1 MATITSAN
9 LGNGNGSY
17 TTDIVVKDLDMT
29 VSNYVKDRTPV
40 TNMAM
45 SKKRKVNSTLHIW
58 PIDYFRTPTLNAK
71 LEGASVNTNQVENNT
86 RANLGNYT
94 QIFTTTIGATGT
106 ARAVEQAGG
115 DPQAYQEVKQL
126 TEIMFDVELQM
137 VRADGASIKYSGQ
150 AATQGASPNDGR
162 RFGSL
167 YAFAGTRSGNDTDG
181 TSVLNI
187 ATSDSNDTIGTTANT
202 NTPFNGLL
210 SNAGLGYFTFSSG
223 VTLQAFSPVLYKQL
237 VTTAEQRFN
246 AKITNMVVPTSLRT
260 TISDNIPQSRS
271 INRFNPADK
280 GDTIGTTVNTNTPFN
295 GILSNAGLGS
305 FTFSTG
311 VTLQAFSPVLYK
323 QLVTTAEQRFNA
335 KITNM
340 VVPTSLR
347 TTISDN
353 IPQSRSINRFN
364 PADKGDTIGTYEGDF
379 NYTYQ
384 IDDSWVMD
392 QTGSDNTSI
401 LFLNPDVVQ
410 WGSLRE
416 LGPNNEVFSNADA
429 SLDQYIMEGTLIVR
443 NPAGVAVLAG
453 MTTGSVV
460 TSPRATGQVARYL
473 T

>member
-1 MATITSAN
+1 MATITSTS
-9 LGNGNGSY
+9 LGNGNGAY
-17 TTDIVVKDLDMT
+17 ATDIVVKDLDMT
-29 VSNYVKDRTPV
+29 VSNYVKDRTPI

-45 SKKRKVNSTLHIW
+45 SKKRKINSTLHIW
-58 PIDYFRTPTLNAK
+58 PNDYFRTPALNAK
-71 LEGASVNTNQVENNT
+71 LEGAAVDATAAASNT
-86 RANLGNYT
+86 RSNLGNYT
-94 QIFTTTIGATGT
+94 QIFTTVIGATGT

-150 AATQGASPNDGR
+150 AATQGASPNNGR

-167 YAFAGTRSGNDTDG
+167 YSFAGSRSGNPTSG
-181 TSVLNI
+181 TAVLNL
-187 ATSDSNDTIGTTANT
+187 AASDSNDTTSTTST
-202 NTPFNGLL
+202 NTPFNGVL
-210 SNAGLGYFTFSSG
+210 SNAGLGYFSFSSG
-223 VTLQAFSPVLYKQL
+223 QTLQAFSPVLYKQL
-237 VTTAEQRFN
+237 VTVAEQRFN

-260 TISDNIPQSRS
+260 S
-271 INRFNPADK
+271 
-280 GDTIGTTVNTNTPFN
+280 
-295 GILSNAGLGS
+295 
-305 FTFSTG
+305 
-311 VTLQAFSPVLYK
+311 
-323 QLVTTAEQRFNA
+323 
-335 KITNM
+335 
-340 VVPTSLR
+340 
-347 TTISDN
+347 ISDN

-392 QTGSDNTSI
+392 QTGADNTSI

-453 MTTGSVV
+453 MTTGAVV
-460 TSPRATGQVARYL
+460 TTPRASTQVQRYL
-473 T
+473 A

>member
-1 MATITSAN
+1 MATITSTS
-9 LGNGNGSY
+9 LGNGNGAY
-17 TTDIVVKDLDMT
+17 ATDIVVKDLDMT
-29 VSNYVKDRTPV
+29 VSNYVKDRTPI

-45 SKKRKVNSTLHIW
+45 SKKRKINSTLHIW
-58 PIDYFRTPTLNAK
+58 PNDYFRTPVLNAK
-71 LEGASVNTNQVENNT
+71 LEGAAVDATAAASNT
-86 RANLGNYT
+86 RSNLGNYT
-94 QIFTTTIGATGT
+94 QIFTTVIGATGT

-137 VRADGASIKYSGQ
+137 LRADGASIKYSGQ
-150 AATQGASPNDGR
+150 AATQGSGSPNNGR

-167 YAFAGTRSGNDTDG
+167 YSFAGTRSGNPTSG
-181 TSVLNI
+181 TSVLNL
-187 ATSDSNDTIGTTANT
+187 AASDGTDTTTPTST
-202 NTPFNGLL
+202 NTPFNGVL
-210 SNAGLGYFTFSSG
+210 SNSGLGYFSFSTG
-223 VTLQAFSPVLYKQL
+223 QTLQAFSPVLYKQL
-237 VTTAEQRFN
+237 VTVAEQRFN

-260 TISDNIPQSRS
+260 S
-271 INRFNPADK
+271 
-280 GDTIGTTVNTNTPFN
+280 
-295 GILSNAGLGS
+295 
-305 FTFSTG
+305 
-311 VTLQAFSPVLYK
+311 
-323 QLVTTAEQRFNA
+323 
-335 KITNM
+335 
-340 VVPTSLR
+340 
-347 TTISDN
+347 ISDN

-392 QTGSDNTSI
+392 QTGADNTSI

-453 MTTGSVV
+453 MTTGAVV
-460 TSPRATGQVARYL
+460 TTPRSSTQVQRYL
-473 T
+473 A

>member
-1 MATITSAN
+1 MATITSAA

-29 VSNYVKDRTPV
+29 VSNYVKDRTPI

-45 SKKRKVNSTLHIW
+45 SKKRKINSTLHIW
-58 PIDYFRTPTLNAK
+58 PNDYFRVPALNAK
-71 LEGASVNTNQVENNT
+71 LEGASVDSSAAASNT
-86 RANLGNYT
+86 RSNLGNYT
-94 QIFTTTIGATGT
+94 QIFTTVIGATGT

-150 AATQGASPNDGR
+150 AATQGASPNNGR

-181 TSVLNI
+181 TSVLNL
-187 ATSDSNDTIGTTANT
+187 AASDSNDTTSAVNT
-202 NTPFNGLL
+202 NQPFNGSLA
-210 SNAGLGYFTFSSG
+210 NAGLGYFTFSSG
-223 VTLQAFSPVLYKQL
+223 VTLQQFSPYLYKQL

-246 AKITNMVVPTSLRT
+246 AKITNMVVPTSMRT
-260 TISDNIPQSRS
+260 HISDMMPTSRS

-280 GDTIGTTVNTNTPFN
+280 GDTI
-295 GILSNAGLGS
+295 S
-305 FTFSTG
+305 
-311 VTLQAFSPVLYK
+311 
-323 QLVTTAEQRFNA
+323 
-335 KITNM
+335 
-340 VVPTSLR
+340 
-347 TTISDN
+347 
-353 IPQSRSINRFN
+353 
-364 PADKGDTIGTYEGDF
+364 TYEGDF

-392 QTGSDNTSI
+392 QTGADNTSA

-443 NPAGVAVLAG
+443 NPAGVAVLAAVSPTG
-453 MTTGSVV
+453 AAVTT
-460 TSPRATGQVARYL
+460 PRPSAQVARYL
-473 T
+473 A

>member
-1 MATITSAN
+1 MATITSAA

-17 TTDIVVKDLDMT
+17 TTDIVVKDLDLT

-45 SKKRKVNSTLHIW
+45 SKKRKINSTLHIW
-58 PIDYFRTPTLNAK
+58 PNDFFRVPALNAK
-71 LEGASVNTNQVENNT
+71 LEGASVTAGAAASNT
-86 RANLGNYT
+86 RSNLGNYT
-94 QIFTTTIGATGT
+94 QIFTTVIGATGT

-137 VRADGASIKYSGQ
+137 LRADGASIKYSGQ
-150 AATQGASPNDGR
+150 AATQGGSPNDGR

-167 YAFAGTRSGNDTDG
+167 FAFAGTRSGNDTDG
-181 TSVLNI
+181 TSVLNL
-187 ATSDSNDTIGTTANT
+187 ATSDSDDTTSAVAT
-202 NTPFNGLL
+202 NTPFNGSLA
-210 SNAGLGYFTFSSG
+210 NAGLGYFTFSSG

-237 VTTAEQRFN
+237 VT
-246 AKITNMVVPTSLRT
+246 V
-260 TISDNIPQSRS
+260 
-271 INRFNPADK
+271 
-280 GDTIGTTVNTNTPFN
+280 
-295 GILSNAGLGS
+295 
-305 FTFSTG
+305 
-311 VTLQAFSPVLYK
+311 
-323 QLVTTAEQRFNA
+323 AEQRFNA

-429 SLDQYIMEGTLIVR
+429 SLDQYILEGTLIVR
-443 NPAGVAVLAG
+443 NPAGVAVLAA
-453 MTTGSVV
+453 MTTGAVV
-460 TSPRATGQVARYL
+460 TTPRAAAQVKRYL
-473 T
+473 A

>member
-1 MATITSAN
+1 MALITSAA

-29 VSNYVKDRTPV
+29 VSNYVKDRTPI

-58 PIDYFRTPTLNAK
+58 PVDYYRTPALNAQ
-71 LEGASVNTNQVENNT
+71 LEGAAVTTALSASNT
-86 RANLGNYT
+86 RANIGNYT
-94 QIFTTTIGATGT
+94 QIFTTVIGATGT

-150 AATQGASPNDGR
+150 AATQGGGAPNTGR

-167 YAFAGTRSGNDTDG
+167 FSYAGTRSGNPTSG
-181 TSVLNI
+181 TAVLNL
-187 ATSDSNDTIGTTANT
+187 ATSDGNDVTSPTST
-202 NTPFNGLL
+202 NQPFAGSLP
-210 SNAGLGYFTFSSG
+210 NAGLGYFSFATG
-223 VTLQAFSPVLYKQL
+223 QTLQQFSPFLYKQL

-246 AKITNMVVPTSLRT
+246 AKITNMVVPTSMRT
-260 TISDNIPQSRS
+260 HISDM
-271 INRFNPADK
+271 
-280 GDTIGTTVNTNTPFN
+280 
-295 GILSNAGLGS
+295 L
-305 FTFSTG
+305 
-311 VTLQAFSPVLYK
+311 
-323 QLVTTAEQRFNA
+323 
-335 KITNM
+335 
-340 VVPTSLR
+340 PT
-347 TTISDN
+347 
-353 IPQSRSINRFN
+353 SRSINRFN

-392 QTGSDNTSI
+392 QTGSDNNSV
-401 LFLNPDVVQ
+401 LFMNPDVIQ

-416 LGPNNEVFSNADA
+416 LGPNNEVFSSADA

-443 NPAGVAVLAG
+443 NPAGVGVLSGISPTGAAVTA
-453 MTTGSVV
+453 
-460 TSPRATGQVARYL
+460 PRASTQVQRYL
-473 T
+473 

>member
-1 MATITSAN
+1 MSTITSTS
-9 LGNGNGSY
+9 LGNGNGAY
-17 TTDIVVKDLDMT
+17 ATDIVVKDLDLT
-29 VSNYVKDRTPV
+29 VSNYVKDRTPI

-58 PIDYFRTPTLNAK
+58 PIDYFRQPTLNAK
-71 LEGASVNTNQVENNT
+71 LEGAAVSAGNADSNT
-86 RANLGNYT
+86 RANCGNYT

-150 AATQGASPNDGR
+150 AATQGGSPNDGR

-167 YAFAGTRSGNDTDG
+167 FSFAGTRSGNDTDG
-181 TSVLNI
+181 VSVLNI
-187 ATSDSNDTIGTTANT
+187 ATSDGDDTTSPTAT
-202 NTPFNGLL
+202 NTPFDGVL
-210 SNAGLGYFTFSSG
+210 SNAGLGYFSFG
-223 VTLQAFSPVLYKQL
+223 DDVTLQAFSPVLYKQL
-237 VTTAEQRFN
+237 VTA
-246 AKITNMVVPTSLRT
+246 
-260 TISDNIPQSRS
+260 
-271 INRFNPADK
+271 
-280 GDTIGTTVNTNTPFN
+280 
-295 GILSNAGLGS
+295 
-305 FTFSTG
+305 
-311 VTLQAFSPVLYK
+311 
-323 QLVTTAEQRFNA
+323 AEQRFNA

-384 IDDSWVMD
+384 IDDSWIMD

-401 LFLNPDVVQ
+401 LFLNPDVIQ

-443 NPAGVAVLAG
+443 NPAGVAVLAA
-453 MTTGSVV
+453 MTTGDIV
-460 TSPRATGQVARYL
+460 TSPRDADQVKRYL
-473 T
+473 A

>member
-1 MATITSAN
+1 MATITSTS
-9 LGNGNGSY
+9 LGNGNGAY
-17 TTDIVVKDLDMT
+17 ATDIVVKDLDMT
-29 VSNYVKDRTPV
+29 VSNYVKDRTPI

-45 SKKRKVNSTLHIW
+45 SKKRKINSTLHIW
-58 PIDYFRTPTLNAK
+58 PNDFFRVPALNAK
-71 LEGASVNTNQVENNT
+71 LEGAAVDSTAAASNT
-86 RANLGNYT
+86 RSNLGNYT
-94 QIFTTTIGATGT
+94 QIFTTVIGATGT

-126 TEIMFDVELQM
+126 TEIMFDVEMQM

-150 AATQGASPNDGR
+150 AATQGAAPNNGR

-167 YAFAGTRSGNDTDG
+167 YSFAGTRSGNPTSG
-181 TSVLNI
+181 TAVLNL
-187 ATSDSNDTIGTTANT
+187 ATSDGNDTTTATST
-202 NTPFNGLL
+202 NQPFNGVL
-210 SNAGLGYFTFSSG
+210 SNSGLGYFSFSAG
-223 VTLQAFSPVLYKQL
+223 QTLQAFSPVLYKQL
-237 VTTAEQRFN
+237 VTVAEQRFN

-260 TISDNIPQSRS
+260 S
-271 INRFNPADK
+271 
-280 GDTIGTTVNTNTPFN
+280 
-295 GILSNAGLGS
+295 
-305 FTFSTG
+305 
-311 VTLQAFSPVLYK
+311 
-323 QLVTTAEQRFNA
+323 
-335 KITNM
+335 
-340 VVPTSLR
+340 
-347 TTISDN
+347 ISDN

-392 QTGSDNTSI
+392 QTGADNTSI

-453 MTTGSVV
+453 MTTGAVV
-460 TSPRATGQVARYL
+460 TSPRASTQVQRYL
-473 T
+473 A

>member
-1 MATITSAN
+1 MSTITSAS

-58 PIDYFRTPTLNAK
+58 PNDYFRTPALNAK
-71 LEGASVNTNQVENNT
+71 LEGASVDSTAAASNT
-86 RANLGNYT
+86 RSILGNYT
-94 QIFTTTIGATGT
+94 QIFTTVIGATGT

-126 TEIMFDVELQM
+126 TEIMFDVELQL

-150 AATQGASPNDGR
+150 AATQGASPNNGR
-162 RFGSL
+162 RMGSL
-167 YAFAGTRSGNDTDG
+167 YSFAGTRSGNPTSG
-181 TSVLNI
+181 TAVLNI
-187 ATSDSNDTIGTTANT
+187 ATSDSNDTTSTTST
-202 NTPFNGLL
+202 NTPFNGSLA
-210 SNAGLGYFTFSSG
+210 NAGLGYFSFASG
-223 VTLQAFSPVLYKQL
+223 QTLQQFSPFLYKQL

-246 AKITNMVVPTSLRT
+246 AKITNMVVPTSMRT
-260 TISDNIPQSRS
+260 HISD
-271 INRFNPADK
+271 
-280 GDTIGTTVNTNTPFN
+280 
-295 GILSNAGLGS
+295 
-305 FTFSTG
+305 
-311 VTLQAFSPVLYK
+311 TL
-323 QLVTTAEQRFNA
+323 
-335 KITNM
+335 
-340 VVPTSLR
+340 PT
-347 TTISDN
+347 
-353 IPQSRSINRFN
+353 SRSINRFN

-384 IDDSWVMD
+384 IDDCWIMD
-392 QTGSDNTSI
+392 QTGADNTSV
-401 LFLNPDVVQ
+401 LFMNPDVIQ

-443 NPAGVAVLAG
+443 NPAGVGVLAG
-453 MTTGSVV
+453 ISPTGAAV
-460 TSPRATGQVARYL
+460 TAPRPTAQCARYL

>member
-1 MATITSAN
+1 MATITSAA

-29 VSNYVKDRTPV
+29 VSNYVKDRTPI

-45 SKKRKVNSTLHIW
+45 SKKRKINSTLHIW
-58 PIDYFRTPTLNAK
+58 PNDYFRVPALNAK
-71 LEGASVNTNQVENNT
+71 LEGAAVDSSAAASNT
-86 RANLGNYT
+86 RSNLGNYT
-94 QIFTTTIGATGT
+94 QIFTTVIGATGT

-150 AATQGASPNDGR
+150 AATQGASPNNGR

-181 TSVLNI
+181 TSVLNL
-187 ATSDSNDTIGTTANT
+187 ATSDSNDTTSATNT
-202 NTPFNGLL
+202 NQPFNGSLA
-210 SNAGLGYFTFSSG
+210 NAGLGYFTFSSG
-223 VTLQAFSPVLYKQL
+223 VTLQQFSPYLYKQL

-246 AKITNMVVPTSLRT
+246 AKITNMVVPTSMRT
-260 TISDNIPQSRS
+260 HISDMMPTSRS

-280 GDTIGTTVNTNTPFN
+280 GDTI
-295 GILSNAGLGS
+295 S
-305 FTFSTG
+305 
-311 VTLQAFSPVLYK
+311 
-323 QLVTTAEQRFNA
+323 
-335 KITNM
+335 
-340 VVPTSLR
+340 
-347 TTISDN
+347 
-353 IPQSRSINRFN
+353 
-364 PADKGDTIGTYEGDF
+364 TYEGDF

-392 QTGSDNTSI
+392 QTGADNTSA

-429 SLDQYIMEGTLIVR
+429 SLDQYIVEGTLIVR
-443 NPAGVAVLAG
+443 NPAGVAVLAAISP
-453 MTTGSVV
+453 TGAAV
-460 TSPRATGQVARYL
+460 TAPRPSAQCQRYL

>member
-1 MATITSAN
+1 MSTITSAA

-17 TTDIVVKDLDMT
+17 TTDIVVKDLDLT

-58 PIDYFRTPTLNAK
+58 PNDYFRVPALNAK
-71 LEGASVNTNQVENNT
+71 LEGAAVAASDAASNT
-86 RANLGNYT
+86 RSNLGNYT
-94 QIFTTTIGATGT
+94 QIFTTVIGATGT

-150 AATQGASPNDGR
+150 AATQGSSPDNGR

-167 YAFAGTRSGNDTDG
+167 FAFAGTRSGNPTSG
-181 TSVLNI
+181 TGVLNI
-187 ATSDSNDTIGTTANT
+187 ATSDSNDAIGTTAST
-202 NTPFNGLL
+202 NTPFNGSLA
-210 SNAGLGYFTFSSG
+210 NAGLGYFSFATG
-223 VTLQAFSPVLYKQL
+223 QTLQAFSPVLYKQL
-237 VTTAEQRFN
+237 VT
-246 AKITNMVVPTSLRT
+246 V
-260 TISDNIPQSRS
+260 
-271 INRFNPADK
+271 
-280 GDTIGTTVNTNTPFN
+280 
-295 GILSNAGLGS
+295 
-305 FTFSTG
+305 
-311 VTLQAFSPVLYK
+311 
-323 QLVTTAEQRFNA
+323 AEQRFNA

-401 LFLNPDVVQ
+401 LFLNPDVIQ

-453 MTTGSVV
+453 MTTGTVV
-460 TSPRATGQVARYL
+460 TSARATAQVKRYL
-473 T
+473 A

>member
-29 VSNYVKDRTPV
+29 VSNYVKDRTPL

-58 PIDYFRTPTLNAK
+58 PVDYYRTPVLNAK
-71 LEGASVNTNQVENNT
+71 LEGAAVAASAADSNT
-86 RANLGNYT
+86 RANCGNYT
-94 QIFTTTIGATGT
+94 QIFTTVIGATGT

-150 AATQGASPNDGR
+150 AASQGASPNDGR

-181 TSVLNI
+181 TSVLNLAASDGTDTTS
-187 ATSDSNDTIGTTANT
+187 ATAT
-202 NTPFNGLL
+202 NTPFNALL
-210 SNAGLGYFTFSSG
+210 SNAGLGYFTFASG
-223 VTLQAFSPVLYKQL
+223 VTLQQFSPFLYKQL

-246 AKITNMVVPTSLRT
+246 AKITNMVVPTSMRT
-260 TISDNIPQSRS
+260 HISDQ
-271 INRFNPADK
+271 
-280 GDTIGTTVNTNTPFN
+280 
-295 GILSNAGLGS
+295 
-305 FTFSTG
+305 
-311 VTLQAFSPVLYK
+311 
-323 QLVTTAEQRFNA
+323 
-335 KITNM
+335 M
-340 VVPTSLR
+340 PT
-347 TTISDN
+347 
-353 IPQSRSINRFN
+353 SRSINRFN

-392 QTGSDNTSI
+392 QTGADNTSA
-401 LFLNPDVVQ
+401 LFLNPDVIQ

-416 LGPNNEVFSNADA
+416 LGPNNEVFSSADA

-453 MTTGSVV
+453 TSSSGAAV
-460 TSPRATGQVARYL
+460 TAARTSAQVQRYL
-473 T
+473 S

>member
-1 MATITSAN
+1 MATITSTS
-9 LGNGNGSY
+9 LGNGNGAY
-17 TTDIVVKDLDMT
+17 ATDIVVKDLDMT
-29 VSNYVKDRTPV
+29 VSNYVKDRTPI

-45 SKKRKVNSTLHIW
+45 SKKRKINSTLHIW
-58 PIDYFRTPTLNAK
+58 PNDYFRTPVLNAK
-71 LEGASVNTNQVENNT
+71 LEGAAVDSTAAASNT
-86 RANLGNYT
+86 RSNLGNYT
-94 QIFTTTIGATGT
+94 QIFTTVIGATGT

-150 AATQGASPNDGR
+150 AATQGASPNNGR

-167 YAFAGTRSGNDTDG
+167 YSFAGSRSGNPTSG
-181 TSVLNI
+181 TSVLNL
-187 ATSDSNDTIGTTANT
+187 AASDSNDTTSATST
-202 NTPFNGLL
+202 NVPFNGVL
-210 SNAGLGYFTFSSG
+210 SNSGLGYFSFSTG
-223 VTLQAFSPVLYKQL
+223 QTLQAFSPVLYKQL
-237 VTTAEQRFN
+237 VTVAEQRFN

-260 TISDNIPQSRS
+260 S
-271 INRFNPADK
+271 
-280 GDTIGTTVNTNTPFN
+280 
-295 GILSNAGLGS
+295 
-305 FTFSTG
+305 
-311 VTLQAFSPVLYK
+311 
-323 QLVTTAEQRFNA
+323 
-335 KITNM
+335 
-340 VVPTSLR
+340 
-347 TTISDN
+347 ISDN

-392 QTGSDNTSI
+392 QTGADNTSI

-443 NPAGVAVLAG
+443 NPAGVGVLAG
-453 MTTGSVV
+453 MTTGAVV
-460 TSPRATGQVARYL
+460 TTPRASGQVQRYL
-473 T
+473 A

>member
-1 MATITSAN
+1 MSTITSTS
-9 LGNGNGSY
+9 LGNGNGAY
-17 TTDIVVKDLDMT
+17 ATDIVVKDLDLT
-29 VSNYVKDRTPV
+29 VSNYVKDRTPL

-58 PIDYFRTPTLNAK
+58 PIDYFRQPTLNAK
-71 LEGASVNTNQVENNT
+71 LEGAAVSASNADSNT
-86 RANLGNYT
+86 RANCGNYT

-150 AATQGASPNDGR
+150 AATQGTTPNNGR

-167 YAFAGTRSGNDTDG
+167 FSFAGTRSGNDTDG

-187 ATSDSNDTIGTTANT
+187 ATSDGNDVTAATDT
-202 NTPFNGLL
+202 NTPFNAVL
-210 SNAGLGYFTFSSG
+210 SNAGLGYFTF
-223 VTLQAFSPVLYKQL
+223 
-237 VTTAEQRFN
+237 
-246 AKITNMVVPTSLRT
+246 
-260 TISDNIPQSRS
+260 
-271 INRFNPADK
+271 
-280 GDTIGTTVNTNTPFN
+280 
-295 GILSNAGLGS
+295 GS
-305 FTFSTG
+305 G

-384 IDDSWVMD
+384 IDDSWIMD

-401 LFLNPDVVQ
+401 LFLNPDVIQ

-443 NPAGVAVLAG
+443 NPAGVAVLAA
-453 MTTGSVV
+453 MTTGTVV
-460 TSPRATGQVARYL
+460 TSARPTAQVKRYL
-473 T
+473 A

>member
-1 MATITSAN
+1 MSTITSTS
-9 LGNGNGSY
+9 LGNGNGAY
-17 TTDIVVKDLDMT
+17 ATDIVVKDLDLT
-29 VSNYVKDRTPV
+29 VSNYVKDRTPI

-45 SKKRKVNSTLHIW
+45 SKKRKINSTLHIW
-58 PIDYFRTPTLNAK
+58 PIDYFRQPTLNAK
-71 LEGASVNTNQVENNT
+71 LEGAAVTASNADNNT
-86 RANLGNYT
+86 RANCGNYT

-150 AATQGASPNDGR
+150 AATQGTAPNTGR

-167 YAFAGTRSGNDTDG
+167 FSFAGTRSGNDTDG

-187 ATSDSNDTIGTTANT
+187 ATSDGNDVTSATDT
-202 NTPFNGLL
+202 NTPFNGVL
-210 SNAGLGYFTFSSG
+210 SNAGLGY
-223 VTLQAFSPVLYKQL
+223 
-237 VTTAEQRFN
+237 
-246 AKITNMVVPTSLRT
+246 
-260 TISDNIPQSRS
+260 
-271 INRFNPADK
+271 
-280 GDTIGTTVNTNTPFN
+280 
-295 GILSNAGLGS
+295 

-384 IDDSWVMD
+384 IDDSWIMD

-401 LFLNPDVVQ
+401 LFLNPDVIQ

-443 NPAGVAVLAG
+443 NPAGVAVLAA
-453 MTTGSVV
+453 MTTGTPI
-460 TSPRATGQVARYL
+460 TSARAASQVKRYL
-473 T
+473 S

>member
-1 MATITSAN
+1 MATITSTS
-9 LGNGNGSY
+9 LGNGNGAY
-17 TTDIVVKDLDMT
+17 ATDIVVKDLDMT
-29 VSNYVKDRTPV
+29 VSNYVKDRTPI

-45 SKKRKVNSTLHIW
+45 SKKRKINSTLHIW
-58 PIDYFRTPTLNAK
+58 PNDYFRTPALNAK
-71 LEGASVNTNQVENNT
+71 LEGAAVDATAAASNT
-86 RANLGNYT
+86 RSNLGNYT
-94 QIFTTTIGATGT
+94 QIFTTVIGATGT

-137 VRADGASIKYSGQ
+137 VRADGASVKYSGQ
-150 AATQGASPNDGR
+150 ASNTQSSPNNGR

-167 YAFAGTRSGNDTDG
+167 FAFAGTRSGNPTSG
-181 TSVLNI
+181 TAVLNL
-187 ATSDSNDTIGTTANT
+187 AASDSNDTTSPTST
-202 NTPFNGLL
+202 NTPFNGSLA
-210 SNAGLGYFTFSSG
+210 NAGLGYFSFATG
-223 VTLQAFSPVLYKQL
+223 QTLQAFSPVLYKQL
-237 VTTAEQRFN
+237 VT
-246 AKITNMVVPTSLRT
+246 V
-260 TISDNIPQSRS
+260 
-271 INRFNPADK
+271 
-280 GDTIGTTVNTNTPFN
+280 
-295 GILSNAGLGS
+295 
-305 FTFSTG
+305 
-311 VTLQAFSPVLYK
+311 
-323 QLVTTAEQRFNA
+323 AEQRFNA

-392 QTGSDNTSI
+392 QTGADNTSI

-453 MTTGSVV
+453 MTTGAVV
-460 TSPRATGQVARYL
+460 TTPRASTQVQRYL
-473 T
+473 A

>member
-1 MATITSAN
+1 MSTITSAN
-9 LGNGNGSY
+9 LGNGNGAY
-17 TTDIVVKDLDMT
+17 ATDIVVKDLDMT
-29 VSNYVKDRTPV
+29 VSNYVKDRTPI

-45 SKKRKVNSTLHIW
+45 SKKRKINSTLHIW
-58 PIDYFRTPTLNAK
+58 PIDYFRTPSLNAK
-71 LEGASVNTNQVENNT
+71 LEGAAVSAGAAADNT

-150 AATQGASPNDGR
+150 AATQGTTPNDGR

-167 YAFAGTRSGNDTDG
+167 FAFAGTRSGNDTDG

-187 ATSDSNDTIGTTANT
+187 ATSDSNDAIGTTANT
-202 NTPFNGLL
+202 NTPFNGVL
-210 SNAGLGYFTFSSG
+210 SNAGLGYFTFSS
-223 VTLQAFSPVLYKQL
+223 
-237 VTTAEQRFN
+237 
-246 AKITNMVVPTSLRT
+246 
-260 TISDNIPQSRS
+260 
-271 INRFNPADK
+271 
-280 GDTIGTTVNTNTPFN
+280 
-295 GILSNAGLGS
+295 
-305 FTFSTG
+305 G

-392 QTGSDNTSI
+392 QTGADNTSI

-460 TSPRATGQVARYL
+460 TSPRASTQVQRYL
-473 T
+473 A

>member
-1 MATITSAN
+1 MATITSTS
-9 LGNGNGSY
+9 LGNGNGAY
-17 TTDIVVKDLDMT
+17 ATDIVVKDLDMT
-29 VSNYVKDRTPV
+29 VSNYVKDRTPI

-45 SKKRKVNSTLHIW
+45 SKKRKINSTLHIW
-58 PIDYFRTPTLNAK
+58 PNDYFRVPALNAK
-71 LEGASVNTNQVENNT
+71 LEGAAVTASAADNNT
-86 RANLGNYT
+86 RSNLGNYT
-94 QIFTTTIGATGT
+94 QIFTTTICATGT

-137 VRADGASIKYSGQ
+137 LRADGASIKYSGQ
-150 AATQGASPNDGR
+150 AATQGTAPNTGR

-167 YAFAGTRSGNDTDG
+167 FAFAGTRSGNDTDG
-181 TSVLNI
+181 TSVLNL
-187 ATSDSNDTIGTTANT
+187 ATSDGNDTTSAVDT
-202 NTPFNGLL
+202 NTPFNGVL
-210 SNAGLGYFTFSSG
+210 SNAGLGYFT
-223 VTLQAFSPVLYKQL
+223 Y
-237 VTTAEQRFN
+237 
-246 AKITNMVVPTSLRT
+246 
-260 TISDNIPQSRS
+260 
-271 INRFNPADK
+271 
-280 GDTIGTTVNTNTPFN
+280 
-295 GILSNAGLGS
+295 
-305 FTFSTG
+305 STG

-323 QLVTTAEQRFNA
+323 QLVTVAEQRFNA

-401 LFLNPDVVQ
+401 LFMNPDVVQ

-443 NPAGVAVLAG
+443 NPAGVAVLAA
-453 MTTGSVV
+453 MTTGAVV
-460 TSPRATGQVARYL
+460 TTARPTAQVKRYL
-473 T
+473 A

>member
-1 MATITSAN
+1 MSTITSTT
-9 LGNGNGSY
+9 LGNGNGPY
-17 TTDIVVKDLDMT
+17 QTDIVVKDMDLT
-29 VSNYVKDRTPV
+29 VSNYVKDRTPI

-58 PIDYFRTPTLNAK
+58 PNDYFRTPSLNAK
-71 LEGASVNTNQVENNT
+71 LEGASVDSTTAASNT
-86 RANLGNYT
+86 RSNLGNYT
-94 QIFTTTIGATGT
+94 QIFTTVIGATGT

-150 AATQGASPNDGR
+150 AATQGSSPNNGR

-167 YAFAGTRSGNDTDG
+167 YSFAGTRSGNPTSG
-181 TSVLNI
+181 TAVLNL
-187 ATSDSNDTIGTTANT
+187 AASDSNDTTSTTST
-202 NTPFNGLL
+202 NTPFNGAL
-210 SNAGLGYFTFSSG
+210 SNAGLGYFSFSTG
-223 VTLQAFSPVLYKQL
+223 QTLQQFSPYLYKQL

-246 AKITNMVVPTSLRT
+246 AKITNMVVPTSMRT
-260 TISDNIPQSRS
+260 HISDMMPTSRS

-280 GDTIGTTVNTNTPFN
+280 GDTI
-295 GILSNAGLGS
+295 S
-305 FTFSTG
+305 
-311 VTLQAFSPVLYK
+311 
-323 QLVTTAEQRFNA
+323 
-335 KITNM
+335 
-340 VVPTSLR
+340 
-347 TTISDN
+347 
-353 IPQSRSINRFN
+353 
-364 PADKGDTIGTYEGDF
+364 TYEGDF

-392 QTGSDNTSI
+392 QTGADNTSA
-401 LFLNPDVVQ
+401 LFLNPDVIQ

-443 NPAGVAVLAG
+443 NPAGVAVLAAVSS
-453 MTTGSVV
+453 TGAAV
-460 TSPRATGQVARYL
+460 TAARPSAQVQRYL

>member
-1 MATITSAN
+1 MSTITSAN

-29 VSNYVKDRTPV
+29 VSNYVKDRTPL

-58 PIDYFRTPTLNAK
+58 PVDYYRTPALNAK
-71 LEGASVNTNQVENNT
+71 LEGAAVTASAADSNT
-86 RANLGNYT
+86 RANCGNYT
-94 QIFTTTIGATGT
+94 QIFTTVIGATGT

-150 AATQGASPNDGR
+150 AASQGSSPNNGR

-167 YAFAGTRSGNDTDG
+167 YAFAGTRSGNPTTGTAVLNLAASDG
-181 TSVLNI
+181 TDT
-187 ATSDSNDTIGTTANT
+187 TSTTST
-202 NTPFNGLL
+202 NQPFNGLL
-210 SNAGLGYFTFSSG
+210 SNAGLGYFSFSSG
-223 VTLQAFSPVLYKQL
+223 QTLQQFSPYTYKQL

-246 AKITNMVVPTSLRT
+246 AKITNMVVPTSMRT
-260 TISDNIPQSRS
+260 HISD
-271 INRFNPADK
+271 
-280 GDTIGTTVNTNTPFN
+280 
-295 GILSNAGLGS
+295 
-305 FTFSTG
+305 
-311 VTLQAFSPVLYK
+311 
-323 QLVTTAEQRFNA
+323 
-335 KITNM
+335 M
-340 VVPTSLR
+340 MPT
-347 TTISDN
+347 
-353 IPQSRSINRFN
+353 SRSINRFN

-392 QTGSDNTSI
+392 QTGADNTSA
-401 LFLNPDVVQ
+401 LFLNPDVIQ

-416 LGPNNEVFSNADA
+416 LGPNNEVFSSADA

-453 MTTGSVV
+453 TSASGAAVTTAR
-460 TSPRATGQVARYL
+460 PAAQVQRYL
-473 T
+473 S

>member
-29 VSNYVKDRTPV
+29 VSNYVKDRTPL

-58 PIDYFRTPTLNAK
+58 PVDFYRTPALNAK
-71 LEGASVNTNQVENNT
+71 LEGAAVNASQAADNT
-86 RANLGNYT
+86 RANCGNYT
-94 QIFTTTIGATGT
+94 QIFTTVIGATGT

-150 AATQGASPNDGR
+150 AATQGASPNNGR

-167 YAFAGTRSGNDTDG
+167 YSFAGTRSGNDTDG
-181 TSVLNI
+181 TSVLNL
-187 ATSDSNDTIGTTANT
+187 AASDGNDTTSPVDT
-202 NTPFNGLL
+202 NVPFNGLL
-210 SNAGLGYFTFSSG
+210 SNAGLGYFTFASG
-223 VTLQAFSPVLYKQL
+223 QTLQQFSPFLYKQL

-246 AKITNMVVPTSLRT
+246 AKITNMVVPTSMRT
-260 TISDNIPQSRS
+260 HISD
-271 INRFNPADK
+271 
-280 GDTIGTTVNTNTPFN
+280 
-295 GILSNAGLGS
+295 
-305 FTFSTG
+305 
-311 VTLQAFSPVLYK
+311 
-323 QLVTTAEQRFNA
+323 
-335 KITNM
+335 M
-340 VVPTSLR
+340 MPT
-347 TTISDN
+347 
-353 IPQSRSINRFN
+353 SRSINRFN

-392 QTGSDNTSI
+392 QTGADNTSC
-401 LFLNPDVVQ
+401 LFLNPDVIQ

-416 LGPNNEVFSNADA
+416 LGPNNEVFSSADA

-443 NPAGVAVLAG
+443 NPAGVAVLDAISP
-453 MTTGSVV
+453 TGAAV
-460 TSPRATGQVARYL
+460 TGPRPAAQVRRYL
-473 T
+473 A

>member
-1 MATITSAN
+1 MSTITSAN

-17 TTDIVVKDLDMT
+17 TTDIVVKDLDLT
-29 VSNYVKDRTPV
+29 VSNYVKDRTPI

-45 SKKRKVNSTLHIW
+45 SKKRKINSTLHIW
-58 PIDYFRTPTLNAK
+58 PNDYFRTPALNAK
-71 LEGASVNTNQVENNT
+71 LEGAGVAASDAASNT
-86 RANLGNYT
+86 RANCGNYT
-94 QIFTTTIGATGT
+94 QIFTTVIGATGT

-150 AATQGASPNDGR
+150 ASSQGTSPNNGR

-167 YAFAGTRSGNDTDG
+167 YSFAGTRSGNPTSG
-181 TSVLNI
+181 TAVLNL
-187 ATSDSNDTIGTTANT
+187 ATSDSNDTTTTTST

-210 SNAGLGYFTFSSG
+210 SNAGLGYFSFSTG
-223 VTLQAFSPVLYKQL
+223 QTLQAFSPVLYKQL
-237 VTTAEQRFN
+237 VT
-246 AKITNMVVPTSLRT
+246 V
-260 TISDNIPQSRS
+260 
-271 INRFNPADK
+271 
-280 GDTIGTTVNTNTPFN
+280 
-295 GILSNAGLGS
+295 
-305 FTFSTG
+305 
-311 VTLQAFSPVLYK
+311 
-323 QLVTTAEQRFNA
+323 AEQRFNA

-392 QTGSDNTSI
+392 QTGADNTSI

-453 MTTGSVV
+453 MTTGTVV
-460 TSPRATGQVARYL
+460 TTQRASTQVQRYIA
-473 T
+473 

>member
-1 MATITSAN
+1 MSTITSTS
-9 LGNGNGSY
+9 LGNGNGAY
-17 TTDIVVKDLDMT
+17 ATDIVVKDLDLT
-29 VSNYVKDRTPV
+29 VSNYVKDRTPI

-45 SKKRKVNSTLHIW
+45 SKKRKINSTLHIW
-58 PIDYFRTPTLNAK
+58 SIDYFRQPTLNAK
-71 LEGASVNTNQVENNT
+71 LEGAAVSASNADSNT
-86 RANLGNYT
+86 RANCGNYT

-150 AATQGASPNDGR
+150 AATQGTTPNNGR

-167 YAFAGTRSGNDTDG
+167 FSFAGTRSGNDTDG

-187 ATSDSNDTIGTTANT
+187 ATSDGNDVTSATDT
-202 NTPFNGLL
+202 NTPFNGVL
-210 SNAGLGYFTFSSG
+210 SNAGLGY
-223 VTLQAFSPVLYKQL
+223 
-237 VTTAEQRFN
+237 
-246 AKITNMVVPTSLRT
+246 
-260 TISDNIPQSRS
+260 
-271 INRFNPADK
+271 
-280 GDTIGTTVNTNTPFN
+280 
-295 GILSNAGLGS
+295 

-384 IDDSWVMD
+384 IDDSWIMD

-401 LFLNPDVVQ
+401 LFLNPDVIQ

-443 NPAGVAVLAG
+443 NPAGVAVLAA
-453 MTTGSVV
+453 MTTGAVV
-460 TSPRATGQVARYL
+460 TTARAATQVKRYL
-473 T
+473 A

>member
-1 MATITSAN
+1 MSTITSAN

-17 TTDIVVKDLDMT
+17 TTDIVVKDLDLT

-58 PIDYFRTPTLNAK
+58 PNDYFRTPALNAK
-71 LEGASVNTNQVENNT
+71 LEGASVAASDAASNT
-86 RANLGNYT
+86 RSNLGNYT
-94 QIFTTTIGATGT
+94 QIFTTVIGATGT

-137 VRADGASIKYSGQ
+137 LRADGASIKYAGQ
-150 AATQGASPNDGR
+150 AATQGSSPNNGR

-167 YAFAGTRSGNDTDG
+167 FAFAGTRSGNPTSG
-181 TSVLNI
+181 TAVLNL
-187 ATSDSNDTIGTTANT
+187 AASDSNDTTSTTAT
-202 NTPFNGLL
+202 NTPFNGSLA
-210 SNAGLGYFTFSSG
+210 NAGLGYFSFATG
-223 VTLQAFSPVLYKQL
+223 QTLQAFSPVLYKQL
-237 VTTAEQRFN
+237 VTVAEQRFN

-260 TISDNIPQSRS
+260 SISDNI
-271 INRFNPADK
+271 A
-280 GDTIGTTVNTNTPFN
+280 
-295 GILSNAGLGS
+295 
-305 FTFSTG
+305 
-311 VTLQAFSPVLYK
+311 
-323 QLVTTAEQRFNA
+323 
-335 KITNM
+335 
-340 VVPTSLR
+340 
-347 TTISDN
+347 
-353 IPQSRSINRFN
+353 QSRSINRFN

-401 LFLNPDVVQ
+401 LFLNPDVIQ

-453 MTTGSVV
+453 MTTGAVV
-460 TSPRATGQVARYL
+460 TTPRATGQVARYL
-473 T
+473 A

>member
-1 MATITSAN
+1 MSTITSVQ

-29 VSNYVKDRTPV
+29 VSNYVKDRTPI

-58 PIDYFRTPTLNAK
+58 PNDYFRTPALNAK
-71 LEGASVNTNQVENNT
+71 LEGASVDSTAAASNT
-86 RANLGNYT
+86 RSNLGNYT
-94 QIFTTTIGATGT
+94 QIFTTVIGATGT

-126 TEIMFDVELQM
+126 TEIMFDVELQL

-150 AATQGASPNDGR
+150 AATQGASPNNGR
-162 RFGSL
+162 RMGSL
-167 YAFAGTRSGNDTDG
+167 YSFAGTRSGNPTSG
-181 TSVLNI
+181 TASLNL
-187 ATSDSNDTIGTTANT
+187 ATSDSNDTTSATST
-202 NTPFNGLL
+202 NTPFNGSLA
-210 SNAGLGYFTFSSG
+210 NAGLGYFSFASG
-223 VTLQAFSPVLYKQL
+223 QTLQQFSPFLYKQL

-246 AKITNMVVPTSLRT
+246 AKITNMVVPTSMRT
-260 TISDNIPQSRS
+260 HISD
-271 INRFNPADK
+271 
-280 GDTIGTTVNTNTPFN
+280 
-295 GILSNAGLGS
+295 
-305 FTFSTG
+305 
-311 VTLQAFSPVLYK
+311 TL
-323 QLVTTAEQRFNA
+323 
-335 KITNM
+335 
-340 VVPTSLR
+340 PT
-347 TTISDN
+347 
-353 IPQSRSINRFN
+353 SRSINRFN

-384 IDDSWVMD
+384 IDDCWIMD
-392 QTGSDNTSI
+392 QTGADNTSV

-453 MTTGSVV
+453 ISPTGAAV
-460 TSPRATGQVARYL
+460 TAPRPTAQCARYL

>member
-1 MATITSAN
+1 MATITSAA

-29 VSNYVKDRTPV
+29 VSNYVKDRTPI

-58 PIDYFRTPTLNAK
+58 PNDYFRTPALNAK
-71 LEGASVNTNQVENNT
+71 LEGAAVTAGAAASNT
-86 RANLGNYT
+86 RSNLGNYT
-94 QIFTTTIGATGT
+94 QIFTTVIGATGT

-150 AATQGASPNDGR
+150 AATQGSSPDNGR

-167 YAFAGTRSGNDTDG
+167 FAFAGTRSGNPTSG
-181 TSVLNI
+181 TAVLNL
-187 ATSDSNDTIGTTANT
+187 AASDSNDTTSTTST
-202 NTPFNGLL
+202 NTPFNGSLA
-210 SNAGLGYFTFSSG
+210 NAGLGYFSFATG
-223 VTLQAFSPVLYKQL
+223 QTLQAFSPVLYKQL
-237 VTTAEQRFN
+237 VTVAEQRFN

-260 TISDNIPQSRS
+260 S
-271 INRFNPADK
+271 
-280 GDTIGTTVNTNTPFN
+280 
-295 GILSNAGLGS
+295 
-305 FTFSTG
+305 
-311 VTLQAFSPVLYK
+311 
-323 QLVTTAEQRFNA
+323 
-335 KITNM
+335 
-340 VVPTSLR
+340 
-347 TTISDN
+347 ISDN

-453 MTTGSVV
+453 MTTGAVV
-460 TSPRATGQVARYL
+460 TTPRAAGQVARYL
-473 T
+473 A

>member
-1 MATITSAN
+1 MSTITSAN

-29 VSNYVKDRTPV
+29 VSNYVKDRTPL

-58 PIDYFRTPTLNAK
+58 PVDYYRTPALNAK
-71 LEGASVNTNQVENNT
+71 LEGAAVTASAADSNT
-86 RANLGNYT
+86 RANCGNYT
-94 QIFTTTIGATGT
+94 QIFTTVIGATGT

-150 AATQGASPNDGR
+150 AASQGSSPNNGR

-167 YAFAGTRSGNDTDG
+167 YAFAGTRSGNPTTGTAVLNLAASDG
-181 TSVLNI
+181 TDT
-187 ATSDSNDTIGTTANT
+187 TSTTST
-202 NTPFNGLL
+202 NQPFNGLL
-210 SNAGLGYFTFSSG
+210 SNAGLGYFSFSSG
-223 VTLQAFSPVLYKQL
+223 QTLQQFSPYTYKQL

-246 AKITNMVVPTSLRT
+246 AKITNMVVPTSMRT
-260 TISDNIPQSRS
+260 HISD
-271 INRFNPADK
+271 
-280 GDTIGTTVNTNTPFN
+280 
-295 GILSNAGLGS
+295 
-305 FTFSTG
+305 
-311 VTLQAFSPVLYK
+311 
-323 QLVTTAEQRFNA
+323 
-335 KITNM
+335 M
-340 VVPTSLR
+340 MPT
-347 TTISDN
+347 
-353 IPQSRSINRFN
+353 SRSINRFN

-392 QTGSDNTSI
+392 QTGADNTSA
-401 LFLNPDVVQ
+401 LFLNPDVIQ

-416 LGPNNEVFSNADA
+416 LGPNNEVFSSADA

-453 MTTGSVV
+453 
-460 TSPRATGQVARYL
+460 TSATGAAVTTARPAAQVQRYL
-473 T
+473 S

>member
-1 MATITSAN
+1 MATITSAA

-29 VSNYVKDRTPV
+29 VSNYVKDRTPL

-45 SKKRKVNSTLHIW
+45 SKKRKINSTLHIW
-58 PIDYFRTPTLNAK
+58 PNDFFRVPALNAK
-71 LEGASVNTNQVENNT
+71 LEGASVAASDAASNT
-86 RANLGNYT
+86 RANCANYT
-94 QIFTTTIGATGT
+94 QIFTTVIGATGT

-150 AATQGASPNDGR
+150 AATQGSSPNNGR

-167 YAFAGTRSGNDTDG
+167 YSFAGTRSGNPTSG
-181 TSVLNI
+181 TAVLNI
-187 ATSDSNDTIGTTANT
+187 ATSDSNDTTSTTST
-202 NTPFNGLL
+202 NQPFNGLL
-210 SNAGLGYFTFSSG
+210 SNAGLGYFSFSSG
-223 VTLQAFSPVLYKQL
+223 QTLQAFSPVLYKQL
-237 VTTAEQRFN
+237 VTVAEQRFN

-260 TISDNIPQSRS
+260 TISDNI
-271 INRFNPADK
+271 A
-280 GDTIGTTVNTNTPFN
+280 
-295 GILSNAGLGS
+295 L
-305 FTFSTG
+305 
-311 VTLQAFSPVLYK
+311 
-323 QLVTTAEQRFNA
+323 
-335 KITNM
+335 
-340 VVPTSLR
+340 
-347 TTISDN
+347 
-353 IPQSRSINRFN
+353 SRSINRFN

-392 QTGSDNTSI
+392 QTGADNTSI
-401 LFLNPDVVQ
+401 LFLNPDVIQ

-453 MTTGSVV
+453 MTTGTVV
-460 TSPRATGQVARYL
+460 TSPRASTQVQRYIA
-473 T
+473 

>member
-1 MATITSAN
+1 MSTITSTS
-9 LGNGNGSY
+9 LGNGNGAY
-17 TTDIVVKDLDMT
+17 ATDIVVKDMDLT
-29 VSNYVKDRTPV
+29 VSNYVKDRTPI

-45 SKKRKVNSTLHIW
+45 SKKRKINSTLHIW
-58 PIDYFRTPTLNAK
+58 PIDYFRQPTLNAK
-71 LEGASVNTNQVENNT
+71 LEGAAVSASNADSNT
-86 RANLGNYT
+86 RANCGNYT

-137 VRADGASIKYSGQ
+137 LRADGASIKYSGQ
-150 AATQGASPNDGR
+150 AATQGSTPNNGR

-167 YAFAGTRSGNDTDG
+167 FSFAGTRSGNDTDG

-187 ATSDSNDTIGTTANT
+187 ATSDGNDVTSATDT
-202 NTPFNGLL
+202 NTPFNGVL
-210 SNAGLGYFTFSSG
+210 SNAGLGYFTFG
-223 VTLQAFSPVLYKQL
+223 TNVTLQAFSPVLYKQL

-260 TISDNIPQSRS
+260 TISDNIPQSR
-271 INRFNPADK
+271 
-280 GDTIGTTVNTNTPFN
+280 T
-295 GILSNAGLGS
+295 
-305 FTFSTG
+305 
-311 VTLQAFSPVLYK
+311 
-323 QLVTTAEQRFNA
+323 
-335 KITNM
+335 
-340 VVPTSLR
+340 
-347 TTISDN
+347 
-353 IPQSRSINRFN
+353 INRFN

-384 IDDSWVMD
+384 IDDSWIMD

-401 LFLNPDVVQ
+401 LFLNPDVIQ

-443 NPAGVAVLAG
+443 NPAGVAVLGA
-453 MTTGSVV
+453 MTTGAVV
-460 TSPRATGQVARYL
+460 TTARPAAQVKRYL
-473 T
+473 A

>member
-1 MATITSAN
+1 MATITSAA

-58 PIDYFRTPTLNAK
+58 PNDYFRVPALNAK
-71 LEGASVNTNQVENNT
+71 LEGAAVDSTAAASNT
-86 RANLGNYT
+86 RSNLGNYT
-94 QIFTTTIGATGT
+94 QIFTTVIGATGT

-137 VRADGASIKYSGQ
+137 VRADAASIKYSGQ
-150 AATQGASPNDGR
+150 ASSTQSSPNNGR

-167 YAFAGTRSGNDTDG
+167 FAFAGTRSGNPTSG
-181 TSVLNI
+181 TGVLNI
-187 ATSDSNDTIGTTANT
+187 ATSDSNDTTATTSTNVPFAGTLA
-202 NTPFNGLL
+202 
-210 SNAGLGYFTFSSG
+210 NAGLGYF
-223 VTLQAFSPVLYKQL
+223 
-237 VTTAEQRFN
+237 
-246 AKITNMVVPTSLRT
+246 
-260 TISDNIPQSRS
+260 
-271 INRFNPADK
+271 
-280 GDTIGTTVNTNTPFN
+280 
-295 GILSNAGLGS
+295 S
-305 FTFSTG
+305 FATG
-311 VTLQAFSPVLYK
+311 QTLQAFSPVLYK

-401 LFLNPDVVQ
+401 LFLNPDVIQ

-453 MTTGSVV
+453 MTTGTVV
-460 TSPRATGQVARYL
+460 TTARASTQVARYL

>member
-1 MATITSAN
+1 MSTITSAN
-9 LGNGNGSY
+9 LGNGNGPY
-17 TTDIVVKDLDMT
+17 ATDIVVKDLDMT
-29 VSNYVKDRTPV
+29 VSNYVKDRTPL

-58 PIDYFRTPTLNAK
+58 PIDYFRTPSLNAK
-71 LEGASVNTNQVENNT
+71 LEGAAVSTSQSENNT

-137 VRADGASIKYSGQ
+137 VRADGASIKYAGQ
-150 AATQGASPNDGR
+150 NATQGASPDNGR

-167 YAFAGTRSGNDTDG
+167 YSFAGTRSGNATDG
-181 TSVLNI
+181 TDVLNI
-187 ATSDSNDTIGTTANT
+187 ATSDSNDTIGSTVNT
-202 NTPFNGLL
+202 NQPFNGLL
-210 SNAGLGYFTFSSG
+210 SNAGLGYFTF
-223 VTLQAFSPVLYKQL
+223 
-237 VTTAEQRFN
+237 
-246 AKITNMVVPTSLRT
+246 
-260 TISDNIPQSRS
+260 
-271 INRFNPADK
+271 
-280 GDTIGTTVNTNTPFN
+280 
-295 GILSNAGLGS
+295 GS
-305 FTFSTG
+305 G

-384 IDDSWVMD
+384 IDDNWVMD
-392 QTGSDNTSI
+392 QTGADNTSV
-401 LFLNPDVVQ
+401 LFLNPDVIQ

-443 NPAGVAVLAG
+443 NPAGVAVLASI
-453 MTTGSVV
+453 TPTGSVV
-460 TSPRATGQVARYL
+460 TTPRNSAYVKRYL

>member
-1 MATITSAN
+1 MATITSAA

-45 SKKRKVNSTLHIW
+45 SKKRKINSTLHIW
-58 PIDYFRTPTLNAK
+58 PNDYFRVPALNAK
-71 LEGASVNTNQVENNT
+71 LEGAAVDATAAASNT
-86 RANLGNYT
+86 RSNLGNYT
-94 QIFTTTIGATGT
+94 QIFTTVIGATGT

-137 VRADGASIKYSGQ
+137 VRADAASVKYAGQ
-150 AATQGASPNDGR
+150 ASTTQSSPNNGR

-167 YAFAGTRSGNDTDG
+167 FAFAGTRSGNPTSG
-181 TSVLNI
+181 TAVLNI
-187 ATSDSNDTIGTTANT
+187 ATSDSNDTTSATST
-202 NTPFNGLL
+202 NTPFNGSLA
-210 SNAGLGYFTFSSG
+210 NAGLGYFSFATG
-223 VTLQAFSPVLYKQL
+223 QTLQAFSPVLYKQL
-237 VTTAEQRFN
+237 VT
-246 AKITNMVVPTSLRT
+246 V
-260 TISDNIPQSRS
+260 
-271 INRFNPADK
+271 
-280 GDTIGTTVNTNTPFN
+280 
-295 GILSNAGLGS
+295 
-305 FTFSTG
+305 
-311 VTLQAFSPVLYK
+311 
-323 QLVTTAEQRFNA
+323 AEQRFNA

>member
-1 MATITSAN
+1 MSTITSAN

-17 TTDIVVKDLDMT
+17 TTDIVVKDLDLT

-45 SKKRKVNSTLHIW
+45 SKKRKINSTLHIW
-58 PIDYFRTPTLNAK
+58 PNDYFRTPALNAK
-71 LEGASVNTNQVENNT
+71 LEGASVAASDAASNT
-86 RANLGNYT
+86 RSNLGNYT
-94 QIFTTTIGATGT
+94 QIFTTVIGATGT

-137 VRADGASIKYSGQ
+137 LRADGASIKYSGQ
-150 AATQGASPNDGR
+150 AATQGSSPNNGR

-167 YAFAGTRSGNDTDG
+167 FAFAGTRSGNPTSG
-181 TSVLNI
+181 TAVLNL
-187 ATSDSNDTIGTTANT
+187 AASDSNDATSPTST
-202 NTPFNGLL
+202 NTPFNGSLA
-210 SNAGLGYFTFSSG
+210 NAGLGYFSFATG
-223 VTLQAFSPVLYKQL
+223 QTLQAFSPVLYKQL
-237 VTTAEQRFN
+237 VT
-246 AKITNMVVPTSLRT
+246 V
-260 TISDNIPQSRS
+260 
-271 INRFNPADK
+271 
-280 GDTIGTTVNTNTPFN
+280 
-295 GILSNAGLGS
+295 
-305 FTFSTG
+305 
-311 VTLQAFSPVLYK
+311 
-323 QLVTTAEQRFNA
+323 AEQRFNA

-401 LFLNPDVVQ
+401 LFLNPDVIQ

-429 SLDQYIMEGTLIVR
+429 SLDQYILEGTLIVR

-453 MTTGSVV
+453 MTTGAVV
-460 TSPRATGQVARYL
+460 TSPRATTQVQRYL
-473 T
+473 A

>member
-1 MATITSAN
+1 MSTITSTS
-9 LGNGNGSY
+9 LGNGNGAY
-17 TTDIVVKDLDMT
+17 ATDIVVKDMDLT
-29 VSNYVKDRTPV
+29 VSNYVKDRTPI

-45 SKKRKVNSTLHIW
+45 SKKRKINSTLHIW
-58 PIDYFRTPTLNAK
+58 PIDYFRQPTLNAK
-71 LEGASVNTNQVENNT
+71 LEGAAVSASNADSNT
-86 RANLGNYT
+86 RANIGNYT

-137 VRADGASIKYSGQ
+137 LRADGASIKYSGQ
-150 AATQGASPNDGR
+150 AATQGSTPNNGR

-167 YAFAGTRSGNDTDG
+167 FSFAGTRSGNDTDG

-187 ATSDSNDTIGTTANT
+187 ATSDGNDVTSATDT
-202 NTPFNGLL
+202 NTPFNGVL
-210 SNAGLGYFTFSSG
+210 SNAGLGYFTFG
-223 VTLQAFSPVLYKQL
+223 
-237 VTTAEQRFN
+237 
-246 AKITNMVVPTSLRT
+246 TN
-260 TISDNIPQSRS
+260 
-271 INRFNPADK
+271 
-280 GDTIGTTVNTNTPFN
+280 
-295 GILSNAGLGS
+295 
-305 FTFSTG
+305 

-384 IDDSWVMD
+384 IDDSWIMD

-401 LFLNPDVVQ
+401 LFLNPDVIQ

-443 NPAGVAVLAG
+443 NPAGVAVLGA
-453 MTTGSVV
+453 MTTGAVV
-460 TSPRATGQVARYL
+460 TTARPTAQVKRYL
-473 T
+473 A

>member
-1 MATITSAN
+1 MSTITSAN

-29 VSNYVKDRTPV
+29 VSNYVKDRTPI

-58 PIDYFRTPTLNAK
+58 PNDYFRTPSLNAK
-71 LEGASVNTNQVENNT
+71 LEGAAVSASDAASNT

-94 QIFTTTIGATGT
+94 QIFTTVIGATGT

-137 VRADGASIKYSGQ
+137 VRADGASIKYAGQ
-150 AATQGASPNDGR
+150 AATQGSSPNNGR

-167 YAFAGTRSGNDTDG
+167 YSFAGTRSGNPTSG
-181 TSVLNI
+181 TGVLNL
-187 ATSDSNDTIGTTANT
+187 AASDSNDTTSTTST

-210 SNAGLGYFTFSSG
+210 SNAGLGYFSFSSG
-223 VTLQAFSPVLYKQL
+223 QTLQQFSPYLYKQL

-246 AKITNMVVPTSLRT
+246 AKITNMVAPTSMRT
-260 TISDNIPQSRS
+260 HISDMMPTSRS

-280 GDTIGTTVNTNTPFN
+280 GDTI
-295 GILSNAGLGS
+295 S
-305 FTFSTG
+305 
-311 VTLQAFSPVLYK
+311 
-323 QLVTTAEQRFNA
+323 
-335 KITNM
+335 
-340 VVPTSLR
+340 
-347 TTISDN
+347 
-353 IPQSRSINRFN
+353 
-364 PADKGDTIGTYEGDF
+364 TYEGDF

-392 QTGSDNTSI
+392 QTGADNTSV
-401 LFLNPDVVQ
+401 LFLNPDVIQ

-429 SLDQYIMEGTLIVR
+429 SLDQYILEGTLIVR

-453 MTTGSVV
+453 VSSTGAAV
-460 TSPRATGQVARYL
+460 TGPRPSAQCARYL
-473 T
+473 A

>member
-1 MATITSAN
+1 MATITSTS
-9 LGNGNGSY
+9 LGNGNGAY
-17 TTDIVVKDLDMT
+17 ATDIVVKDLDMT
-29 VSNYVKDRTPV
+29 VSNYVKDRTPL

-45 SKKRKVNSTLHIW
+45 SKKRKINSTLHIW
-58 PIDYFRTPTLNAK
+58 PNDYFRTPALNAK
-71 LEGASVNTNQVENNT
+71 LEGAAVDSSAAASNT
-86 RANLGNYT
+86 RSNLGNYT
-94 QIFTTTIGATGT
+94 QIFTTVIGATGT

-150 AATQGASPNDGR
+150 AATQGSSPNNGR

-167 YAFAGTRSGNDTDG
+167 YSFAGTRSGNPTSG
-181 TSVLNI
+181 TAVLNL
-187 ATSDSNDTIGTTANT
+187 AASDSNDTTSTTST
-202 NTPFNGLL
+202 NTPFNGVL
-210 SNAGLGYFTFSSG
+210 SNAGLGYFSFSSG
-223 VTLQAFSPVLYKQL
+223 QTLQAFSPVLYKQL
-237 VTTAEQRFN
+237 VT
-246 AKITNMVVPTSLRT
+246 V
-260 TISDNIPQSRS
+260 
-271 INRFNPADK
+271 
-280 GDTIGTTVNTNTPFN
+280 
-295 GILSNAGLGS
+295 
-305 FTFSTG
+305 
-311 VTLQAFSPVLYK
+311 
-323 QLVTTAEQRFNA
+323 AEQRFNA

-384 IDDSWVMD
+384 IDDNWVMD
-392 QTGSDNTSI
+392 QTGADNTSV
-401 LFLNPDVVQ
+401 LFLNPDVIQ

-443 NPAGVAVLAG
+443 NPAGVAVLASI
-453 MTTGSVV
+453 TPTGSVV
-460 TSPRATGQVARYL
+460 TTPRNSAYVKRYL